1 MTEQPANAQQVPEF
15 DESPVAD
22 YAAMTRLD
30 GKRFAVVGGGNG
42 IGRHTAH
49 ALKSA
54 GAELVIIDR
63 DSARA
68 ERVATEVGGAA
79 LSGDVTSRQD
89 VARMFAKGSPA
100 GQDLHG
106 IIDIVGMSR
115 YKRLVDI
122 TDEDWAWHAD
132 ILFRHAYLIAQL
144 ASPVLAASGGGSIT
158 YVSSIAGTNSSP
170 YLAAYGAAKA
180 ALIHLVK
187 TAAVE
192 LGPLGI
198 RVNSIAPGNVR
209 TPRSRANSAWTPELL
224 EININ
229 NTPLRRLAEPEDIA
243 AALLTMALPLMTH
256 VTGQTLVV
264 DGGLMTAVGVVT
276 PVPDP

>member
-1 MTEQPANAQQVPEF
+1 MTEQGADGKQLSDF
-15 DESPVAD
+15 DDSPIAD
-22 YAAMTRLD
+22 YAAMTRID
-30 GKRFAVVGGGNG
+30 GQRFAVVGGGNG
-42 IGRHTAH
+42 IGRQAAH
-49 ALKSA
+49 ALRSA

-63 DSARA
+63 DPARA
-68 ERVATEVGGAA
+68 EGVASEVGGVA
-79 LSGDVTSRQD
+79 LSGDVTNRAD
-89 VARMFAKGSPA
+89 VAAMFASGSPA
-100 GQDLHG
+100 GENLHG
-106 IIDIVGMSR
+106 VIDIVGMSR
-115 YKRLVDI
+115 YKRLTEI

-192 LGPLGI
+192 LGPQGI

-224 EININ
+224 QINID

-243 AALLTMALPLMTH
+243 AALLTMALPLMRH
-256 VTGQTLVV
+256 VTGQTLIV
-264 DGGLMTAVGVVT
+264 DGGLMVAVGVVT
-276 PVPDP
+276 PTPHP